1 MNKERTIEEVLKED
15 GVFVSTTAGMS
26 MYPMLRNRRDTIIV
40 KPYEGRLK
48 KYDIPL
54 YKRNGTY
61 ILHRIVK
68 VLPDS
73 YVICGD
79 NCEQREYDISD
90 KQILGVLKGFYRE
103 DKEVDMQGWKYRL
116 YARFWCFTFP
126 IRIGYRKIRRLLGRI
141 YKKIFRSER
150 GTKA

>member
-68 VLPDS
+68 VLPES

-90 KQILGVLKGFYRE
+90 EQILGVLKGFYRE

-116 YARFWCFTFP
+116 YARFWCSIFP
-126 IRIGYRKIRRLLGRI
+126 IRIGYRKARRLLGRI
-141 YKKIFRSER
+141 CKKVFRSER
-150 GTKA
+150 G

>member
-150 GTKA
+150 GSKA

>member
-90 KQILGVLKGFYRE
+90 KQILGVLTGFYRDSE
-103 DKEVDMQGWKYRL
+103 EIDMQGWKYRL

-126 IRIGYRKIRRLLGRI
+126 IRIGYRKVRRLLGRI

-150 GTKA
+150 G

>member
-90 KQILGVLKGFYRE
+90 KQILGVLTGFYRDSQE
-103 DKEVDMQGWKYRL
+103 IDMQGWKYRL
-116 YARFWCFTFP
+116 YAHFWCFTFP

-150 GTKA
+150 G